1 MKTTEFVPSKYQ
13 QAIFDWIINCQGDA
27 IITAVAG
34 SGKSTTLV
42 KASELV
48 STSSS
53 LFLAFNQHVV
63 QSLRQRVTGMEIR
76 TIHSIG
82 SGCLWRALGKT
93 QLDGQKYHHLA
104 KYHAQRIVELK
115 RKAWTQSKPEKHP
128 LPTTE
133 QIQATL
139 RKLVELCQY
148 TLINPQDRQA
158 MDGMIEHFGLE
169 VDDLDLT
176 LSAALAILDEGEEL
190 AKYQKVISYS
200 DMLYLPHIWGL
211 QTPRYDWVFIDECQD
226 LNPAQLDLVLKCRVR
241 GSGRMLFVGDDR
253 QAIMGFTGADC
264 DSVQHIKERTQ
275 AVELPLSIC
284 YRCPRKHLELA
295 RDIVPLIEAANDAV
309 DGIVESIKSNQLSS
323 KIKPGD
329 LIISRTTSPLIKTCL
344 ELITHRIPARVRG
357 RDLGNALTSI
367 VKDISA
373 MDGFKFR
380 RFSHYLH
387 LYEQAKIAKYA
398 KKSNAES
405 LIESLQDRLDC
416 IRTCYEAFNCKNI
429 DQLCDEI
436 ENLFS
441 DNCPTVMLSTVHRAK
456 GLEEN
461 RVFILNPSQMPMK
474 WGDQKLWELRQ
485 EMNLKYVALTRS
497 REALY
502 FVED

>member
-1 MKTTEFVPSKYQ
+1 MKTTEFFPSKYQ

-27 IITAVAG
+27 IVTAVAG

-42 KASELV
+42 KAAELV

-63 QSLRQRVTGMEIR
+63 QYLRQWVSGMEVR

-93 QLDGQKYHHLA
+93 QLDGQKYHHLS
-104 KYHAQRIVELK
+104 KYHAQKMAEIK
-115 RKAWTQSKPEKHP
+115 RKAWTQSQPEKHP
-128 LPTTE
+128 IPTPE

-139 RKLVELCQY
+139 KKLVELCQY

-158 MDGMIEHFGLE
+158 MEGMIEHFGIE
-169 VDDLDLT
+169 VDDDLDLA
-176 LSAALAILDEGEEL
+176 LSAILAILDEGEEL

-211 QTPRYDWVFIDECQD
+211 QPPRYDWVFVDECQD
-226 LNPAQLDLVLKCRVR
+226 LNPAQLDLVLKCK
-241 GSGRMLFVGDDR
+241 SKNGRALFCGDDR

-264 DSVQHIKERTQ
+264 DSVQHIKEHTQ

-295 RDIVPLIEAANDAV
+295 RNIVPQIEAADDAV
-309 DGIVESIKSNQLSS
+309 DGIVETIKSDQLSC
-323 KIKPGD
+323 KVKPGD

-367 VKDISA
+367 VRDVSA
-373 MDGFKFR
+373 IDGFTFR
-380 RFSHYLH
+380 RFSDHLH
-387 LYEQAKIAKYA
+387 LYEQAKIVKYV

-405 LIESLQDRLDC
+405 LIESLQDRLEC
-416 IRTCYEAFNCKNI
+416 IRICYEAFNCKNI

-441 DNCPTVMLSTVHRAK
+441 DNRPTVMLSTIHRAK

-474 WGDQKLWELRQ
+474 WGNQKLWELRQ

-502 FVED
+502 FVEG

>member
-1 MKTTEFVPSKYQ
+1 MKNTEFVPSKYQ
-13 QAIFDWIINCQGDA
+13 QAIFDWIINCQGDVM
-27 IITAVAG
+27 ITAVAG

-48 STSSS
+48 SNSSS

-63 QSLRQRVTGMEIR
+63 QSLRQRVSGMEVR

-93 QLDGQKYHHLA
+93 QLDGQKYYKLA
-104 KYHAQRIVELK
+104 RYHAQRISEIK
-115 RKAWTQSKPEKHP
+115 RKAWAQSKPEKHP
-128 LPTTE
+128 LPTPE
-133 QIQATL
+133 QIQAML
-139 RKLVELCQY
+139 KKLVELCQY

-158 MDGMIEHFGLE
+158 MEGMIEHFGLE

-176 LSAALAILDEGEEL
+176 LSAVLAILDEGEEL

-211 QTPRYDWVFIDECQD
+211 QPPRYDWVFVNECQD
-226 LNPAQLDLVLKCRVR
+226 LNPAQLDLVLKCRTK
-241 GSGRMLFVGDDR
+241 GGRMLFVGDDR

-264 DSVQHIKERTQ
+264 DSIQHIKERTQ
-275 AVELPLSIC
+275 AAELPLSIC

-295 RDIVPLIEAANDAV
+295 RDIVPQIEAADDAV
-309 DGIVESIKSNQLSS
+309 DGIVEQIKSDQLPG
-323 KIKPGD
+323 KVKPGD

-344 ELITHRIPARVRG
+344 ELIAHRVPARVRG
-357 RDLGNALTSI
+357 RDLGTALTSI
-367 VKDISA
+367 VRDISN

-405 LIESLQDRLDC
+405 LLENLQDRLEC

-429 DQLCDEI
+429 DQLCVEI

-441 DNCPTVMLSTVHRAK
+441 DNRPTVMLSTVHRAK

-474 WGDQKLWELRQ
+474 WGGQKLWELRQ

-502 FVED
+502 LVEG